1 MANQSI
7 LLTKIV
13 AEDLDVGVART
24 EVPAPSGGYVVGN
37 QVNLST
43 FAQLYQGSWTPGT
56 VAAAAFATTNVT
68 VAGAAVGFPVLVGL
82 SSLSGTDAYVLVGR
96 VSSPNVVTV
105 DLYNETV
112 GSVAFSAG
120 TLSVLVFPIPGV

>member
-7 LLTKIV
+7 LLSKIV
-13 AEDLDVGVART
+13 TEDLDVGVSRV

-37 QVNLST
+37 QVNIGA
-43 FAQLYQGSWTPGT
+43 FATMYQGSWTPGT
-56 VAAAAFATTNVT
+56 VAAADLATTSVT
-68 VAGAAVGFPVLVGL
+68 VPGAVPGFPVLVGL
-82 SSLSGTDAYVLVGR
+82 TSLTGTNAYVLVGR

-105 DLYNETV
+105 DLYNETA
-112 GSVAFSAG
+112 SPVAFSAG